1 MSPLSANFENVPVA
15 LVVLPLEVVVRA
27 VDKGQLGAAV
37 LLGLT
42 GGVFPAVPEA
52 VEVAVGAPAAAV
64 LDHGA
69 ADAVAGREGG
79 LGLLPRTEMESNC
92 SGLVKK
98 VWEGPCK
105 EIIKSFKND
114 PSLI

>member
-27 VDKGQLGAAV
+27 VDKGQLGAVV

-64 LDHGA
+64 LEHGA

-79 LGLLPRTEMESNC
+79 LGLLPRTEMEGNC
-92 SGLVKK
+92 SGLVKE
-98 VWEGPCK
+98 V
-105 EIIKSFKND
+105 S
-114 PSLI
+114 SLRRALQRNKRLQK

>member
-52 VEVAVGAPAAAV
+52 VEVTVGAPADAAAV

-79 LGLLPRTEMESNC
+79 LELLPRTEMEGNRCKGSLGRALQRN
-92 SGLVKK
+92 KK
-98 VWEGPCK
+98 LQK
-105 EIIKSFKND
+105 
-114 PSLI
+114 